1 MLIVCAAKHD
11 GVRLGRWDGARW
23 TAAGR
28 DPHREPSVFQSPVQ
42 AGVRARRGRSSGARA
57 AAAAAGPWPRGG
69 GDALGRGAALRR
81 RGSRGLGTGPPG
93 GGGGAPAQETA
104 QAQGGDRPRVRGP
117 AAGGAEHA
125 QRRRGRG
132 DLERGGAD
140 RRAGGARGP
149 RDAGARGA
157 GPGGG
162 PHRAARCAGGGRGR
176 GRGAGAGA
184 ARGRAGPPQAGGGAA
199 CGRRAGGRAAAGSGS
214 RATGGSGGHHRR
226 AGPPAHPSRRV
237 PRDARRGRSGRQAA
251 RFPGAGAAARG
262 EHDRVQGQRRER
274 DPDRDR
280 DERRAREVPRAAR
293 EPGVTPFLVILC
305 APSGAGK
312 TTIAQRLVRTR
323 KDVGFSISATTRAP
337 RRGELNGKA
346 YYFISREKFEQL
358 KRQDAFLECA
368 QYAGE
373 WYGTLKSEVTRLEA
387 RGRHVLLDIEVQG
400 AAQIRAQ
407 YPPPASVSIF
417 VLPPSPRA
425 LIQRLRRR
433 ESESA
438 DSLVRRL
445 ERAVSELRE
454 APAFDY
460 LVVNDKLVKAAGTV
474 GKIIDAEQ
482 RRTERRHEL
491 NEQLDTLS
499 HALESE
505 AAALK
510 ARLPKAKPLQKV

>member
-1 MLIVCAAKHD
+1 M
-11 GVRLGRWDGARW
+11 
-23 TAAGR
+23 
-28 DPHREPSVFQSPVQ
+28 
-42 AGVRARRGRSSGARA
+42 
-57 AAAAAGPWPRGG
+57 
-69 GDALGRGAALRR
+69 
-81 RGSRGLGTGPPG
+81 
-93 GGGGAPAQETA
+93 
-104 QAQGGDRPRVRGP
+104 
-117 AAGGAEHA
+117 
-125 QRRRGRG
+125 
-132 DLERGGAD
+132 
-140 RRAGGARGP
+140 
-149 RDAGARGA
+149 
-157 GPGGG
+157 
-162 PHRAARCAGGGRGR
+162 
-176 GRGAGAGA
+176 
-184 ARGRAGPPQAGGGAA
+184 
-199 CGRRAGGRAAAGSGS
+199 
-214 RATGGSGGHHRR
+214 
-226 AGPPAHPSRRV
+226 
-237 PRDARRGRSGRQAA
+237 
-251 RFPGAGAAARG
+251 
-262 EHDRVQGQRRER
+262 
-274 DPDRDR
+274 
-280 DERRAREVPRAAR
+280 
-293 EPGVTPFLVILC
+293 TPFLVILC

-337 RRGELNGKA
+337 RRGEQEGKA

-373 WYGTLKSEVTRLEA
+373 WYGTLKSEVTRLDE

-407 YPPPASVSIF
+407 YPPPASVGIF

-425 LIQRLRRR
+425 LIQRLHRR

-460 LVVNDKLVKAAGTV
+460 IVVNDKLTTAVGTV

-482 RRTERRHEL
+482 RRTERRHDL
-491 NEQLDTLS
+491 NEQLETLS

>member
-42 AGVRARRGRSSGARA
+42 AGVRARRGRKPGARA

-69 GDALGRGAALRR
+69 GGALGRGAALRR
-81 RGSRGLGTGPPG
+81 CRSRGLGTGPPG
-93 GGGGAPAQETA
+93 G
-104 QAQGGDRPRVRGP
+104 
-117 AAGGAEHA
+117 
-125 QRRRGRG
+125 
-132 DLERGGAD
+132 
-140 RRAGGARGP
+140 
-149 RDAGARGA
+149 
-157 GPGGG
+157 
-162 PHRAARCAGGGRGR
+162 
-176 GRGAGAGA
+176 
-184 ARGRAGPPQAGGGAA
+184 GGGAA

-337 RRGELNGKA
+337 RRGEQEGKA

-358 KRQDAFLECA
+358 KRQDASLECA

-373 WYGTLKSEVTRLEA
+373 WYGTLKSEVTRLEE

-407 YPPPASVSIF
+407 YPPPASVGIF

-425 LIQRLRRR
+425 LIQRLHRR

-460 LVVNDKLVKAAGTV
+460 IVVNDKLVTAAGTV

-482 RRTERRHEL
+482 RRTERRHDLKERL
-491 NEQLDTLS
+491 ETLS
-499 HALESE
+499 HALEAD

-510 ARLPKAKPLQKV
+510 ARLPNAQPLQKV

>member
-1 MLIVCAAKHD
+1 M
-11 GVRLGRWDGARW
+11 
-23 TAAGR
+23 
-28 DPHREPSVFQSPVQ
+28 
-42 AGVRARRGRSSGARA
+42 
-57 AAAAAGPWPRGG
+57 
-69 GDALGRGAALRR
+69 
-81 RGSRGLGTGPPG
+81 
-93 GGGGAPAQETA
+93 
-104 QAQGGDRPRVRGP
+104 
-117 AAGGAEHA
+117 
-125 QRRRGRG
+125 
-132 DLERGGAD
+132 
-140 RRAGGARGP
+140 
-149 RDAGARGA
+149 
-157 GPGGG
+157 
-162 PHRAARCAGGGRGR
+162 
-176 GRGAGAGA
+176 
-184 ARGRAGPPQAGGGAA
+184 
-199 CGRRAGGRAAAGSGS
+199 
-214 RATGGSGGHHRR
+214 
-226 AGPPAHPSRRV
+226 
-237 PRDARRGRSGRQAA
+237 
-251 RFPGAGAAARG
+251 
-262 EHDRVQGQRRER
+262 
-274 DPDRDR
+274 
-280 DERRAREVPRAAR
+280 
-293 EPGVTPFLVILC
+293 TPFLVILC

-312 TTIAQRLVRTR
+312 TSIAQRLVRAR

-337 RRGELNGKA
+337 RRGERNGRA
-346 YYFISREKFEQL
+346 YHFVSREKFERL
-358 KRQDAFLECA
+358 KQEHELLECA

-373 WYGTLKSEVTRLEA
+373 WYGTLKSEVRRLA
-387 RGRHVLLDIEVQG
+387 DLGRHVLLDIEVQG

-460 LVVNDKLVKAAGTV
+460 LVVNDKLVTAAGTV